1 MSKNITK
8 YLRTIAVSEF
18 SSKRCSREYSDA
30 DTYGFKRTD
39 GCLKVFG
46 E

>member
-8 YLRTIAVSEF
+8 YLITIAV
-18 SSKRCSREYSDA
+18 SDA